1 MTRTTRIPL
10 RSLALL
16 TVLAASLTSG
26 CQSLTKI
33 REKGYNSVRSF
44 LTDSYYD
51 PDAERKMVEAEELF
65 NAGEHRRAQVI
76 FADLA
81 NNTQNPTLLAEKAR
95 FFEAECL
102 RHRGKLP
109 DAASTYNRLL
119 QDFQTGVYR
128 EPAATEMYKIAK
140 QWLESETLQEIEA
153 EANGKSAPWYQ
164 KKPPMPNFFD
174 SSRPL
179 FDTEGE
185 ALKTL
190 ENVTADPFA
199 PNADKALYL
208 LGHVHFYRGRY
219 EDADLFYSQLVEFHK
234 ESPLVT
240 DAVKRAV
247 TAKQLSTGGP
257 VYDSA
262 KAAEALQLVH
272 HAEASNPVFRQNKE
286 ESDWITRAKLG
297 VRLQLAQK
305 DFEMARYY
313 ERTGHP
319 QSAYFTYHL
328 VCRRYPGTKVAD
340 LARERLQVLDAKR
353 AEDEA
358 KKADPSQRSTWES
371 VKSGWGRM
379 LGKEPLP
386 EGSIPDDPDPTK
398 PLAGPQGAPPPQ
410 PLSPDI
416 TNPR

>member
-1 MTRTTRIPL
+1 MTRTARFPL
-10 RSLALL
+10 QGITLLA
-16 TVLAASLTSG
+16 VLACCLSSG

-33 REKGYNSVRSF
+33 RDKGYNTVRSF

-51 PDAERKMVEAEELF
+51 PDAERKMAEAEQLY
-65 NAGEHRRAQVI
+65 NSGEHKRAQSI

-81 NNTQNPTLLAEKAR
+81 NNTQNPTLVAEKAR

-102 RHRGKLP
+102 RQRGKLP

-128 EPAATEMYKIAK
+128 EPATVEMYKIAK
-140 QWLESETLQEIEA
+140 GWLESETLKEIEA
-153 EANGKSAPWYQ
+153 EATGKAVPWYQ
-164 KKPPMPNFFD
+164 KKPPMPNLFD

-199 PNADKALYL
+199 PNTDKALYL
-208 LGHVHFYRGRY
+208 LGHVHFYRGRF

-234 ESPLVT
+234 DSPLMT
-240 DAVKRAV
+240 DALKRAV
-247 TAKQLSTGGP
+247 TAKQLSTGGA
-257 VYDSA
+257 VYDTA

-272 HAEASNPVFRQNKE
+272 YAEASNPLFRQNKE
-286 ESDWITRAKLG
+286 ENDWIIRAKLG

-305 DFEMARYY
+305 DFEMAKYY

-319 QSAYFTYHL
+319 QSAYFYYHL

-340 LARERLQVLDAKR
+340 LAKERLKVLDVKR
-353 AEDEA
+353 AEEEA
-358 KKADPSQRSTWES
+358 KKADPSQRSTWDS
-371 VKSGWGRM
+371 VKGTWDKM
-379 LGKEPLP
+379 LGRAPAE
-386 EGSIPDDPDPTK
+386 EGKSSDPDPNK
-398 PLAGPQGAPPPQ
+398 PVTGPQGPPPPQ
-410 PLSPDI
+410 PLGADI